1 MNKRNVT
8 SIQSIITILILALAS
23 LSSCAEEIESVAT
36 ETREIYSPVET
47 TPQNMDSIRRTLP
60 YLKEILNNEV
70 LPLKIDSVN
79 QIKHLHEFNQ
89 DVRVNSGIK
98 SITKEWYHWY
108 KNSNTN
114 KRDTLTAIPLNCR
127 VLNYSKTGLLKQK
140 YVAFK
145 DDTTATISYFYN
157 ETDKLIKVSETN
169 KKTNDNW
176 EHHFIYD
183 EKHNLLRKSSQYDG
197 NYLTIYNYDSLGRII
212 SKKLVNEEMVHGE
225 KLLSYYEN
233 TPLVKEV
240 EVKSSQVNSKFEYEY
255 DNQGRKISEKY
266 KSSFN
271 NNSGTITFKYDK
283 HGNLILRSSKGS
295 SSSSEKCEY
304 EYNKKGDWIK
314 KIRYYNGVKMDEVVR
329 VITYYR

>member
-1 MNKRNVT
+1 MNKRKVRIN
-8 SIQSIITILILALAS
+8 QSIITLLILAFMS
-23 LSSCAEEIESVAT
+23 LSSCAEEIKSVQSS
-36 ETREIYSPVET
+36 TREISSFTESIPE
-47 TPQNMDSIRRTLP
+47 NMDSIRRTLP
-60 YLKEILNNEV
+60 YLKEILNEEV

-79 QIKHLHEFNQ
+79 QIKQLHEFNQ

-98 SITKEWYHWY
+98 SITKEWYHLY

-127 VLNYSKTGLLKQK
+127 VLNYSKTGLLKHK
-140 YVAFK
+140 YLAFK
-145 DDTTATISYFYN
+145 EDTTTKISYFYN
-157 ETDKLIKVSETN
+157 EANKLIKVSETN
-169 KKTNDNW
+169 RKTSDNW

-240 EVKSSQVNSKFEYEY
+240 EMKSSQVNSKFEYEY

-271 NNSGTITFKYDK
+271 NNSGTITFSYDR

-295 SSSSEKCEY
+295 FSSTEKFEY

-314 KIRYYNGVKMDEVVR
+314 KIRYYNGVKMDEIVR